1 MRKCL
6 MTFSRIVECGA
17 VKKCVHLVDLV
28 KSFQNCIYYLLA
40 KIGVDTVENELHLN
54 PNRVRVL
61 RVQLRV
67 ITRKQLIA

>member
-1 MRKCL
+1 MYC
-6 MTFSRIVECGA
+6 
-17 VKKCVHLVDLV
+17 VDLGGRR
-28 KSFQNCIYYLLA
+28 QIYIYYLLA
-40 KIGVDTVENELHLN
+40 KIGVDTVENELLLN